1 MLEIGATKVVAV
13 RKGGKVVLGSD
24 NQPETK
30 IMESVVQRIT
40 RNEYGHNSKYS
51 RRLIIRLHGEDSIT
65 IRPTGLRTEALIVT
79 ANLGK
84 LYKELLQRKLAAVA
98 MAKGKEKAAKR
109 KEVRERR
116 NREAKERRF
125 RKSLRDGNH

>member
-1 MLEIGATKVVAV
+1 MLEIGATKIVAV

-40 RNEYGHNSKYS
+40 RHEYGHNSKYS
-51 RRLIIRLHGEDSIT
+51 RRLIVRLHGEDSIT

-79 ANLGK
+79 AHLGT
-84 LYKELLQRKLAAVA
+84 LYTEVLQRKLAVVA
-98 MAKGKEKAAKR
+98 LAKGTEKAAKS
-109 KEVRERR
+109 KEARERR

-125 RKSLRDGNH
+125 RKSLRNG

>member
-1 MLEIGATKVVAV
+1 MAV

-40 RNEYGHNSKYS
+40 RREYGHNSKYS
-51 RRLIIRLHGEDSIT
+51 RRLIVSLHGDDSIT

-84 LYKELLQRKLAAVA
+84 LYKELLQRKLAVVA
-98 MAKGKEKAAKR
+98 MAKGKEKAAKS
-109 KEVRERR
+109 KEARERR

-125 RKSLRDGNH
+125 RKSLRNG

>member
-1 MLEIGATKVVAV
+1 MLEIGATKIVAV

-40 RNEYGHNSKYS
+40 RHEYGHNSKYS
-51 RRLIIRLHGEDSIT
+51 RRLIVRLHGDDSIT

-84 LYKELLQRKLAAVA
+84 LYKELLQRKLAVVA
-98 MAKGKEKAAKR
+98 MAKGKEKAAKS
-109 KEVRERR
+109 KEARERR

-125 RKSLRDGNH
+125 RKSLRNG